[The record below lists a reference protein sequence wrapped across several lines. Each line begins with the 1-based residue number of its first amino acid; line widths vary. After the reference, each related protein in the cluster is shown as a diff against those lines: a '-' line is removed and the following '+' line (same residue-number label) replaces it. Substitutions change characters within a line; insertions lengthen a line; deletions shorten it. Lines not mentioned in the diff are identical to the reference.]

1 MNETKK
7 KLIVLMFPIT
17 GILIFDFHTMIQSF
31 SSSETWQI
39 IFSGTGLAAFFTL
52 TTKYVYNLNK
62 RIKKQ

>member
-7 KLIVLMFPIT
+7 KLIVLMFPLT

-31 SSSETWQI
+31 SSSETWRI
-39 IFSGTGLAAFFTL
+39 IFSVTGFAAFFIL
-52 TTKYVYNLNK
+52 TTAYVYNLNK